1 MTFFDYNKKRGSL
14 VWSMVHYNEQD
25 QDNDYVHRGDGMCEI
40 LFYAEDYF
48 NDIYN
53 SYSYLD
59 GTQTS
64 FIQEPLKYMNN
75 AYRTK
80 SDII

>member
-1 MTFFDYNKKRGSL
+1 ML
-14 VWSMVHYNEQD
+14 HYNEQD
-25 QDNDYVHRGDGMCEI
+25 QDRDVYDMHRGDGMCEI
-40 LFYAEDYF
+40 LFYGEGYF

-59 GTQTS
+59 GAQTS